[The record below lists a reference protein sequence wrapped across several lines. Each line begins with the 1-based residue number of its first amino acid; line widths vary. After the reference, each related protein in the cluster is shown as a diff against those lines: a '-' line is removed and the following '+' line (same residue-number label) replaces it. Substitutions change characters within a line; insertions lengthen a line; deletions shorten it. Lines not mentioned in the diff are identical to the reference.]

1 MRFSI
6 SQFVAAACFLVVI
19 VLSPILNGQISI
31 SVVDPTINVGT
42 NEVVT
47 FRGSGVS
54 PVDKLTFVA
63 VVDQFT
69 GSGPDI
75 VSITGLG
82 EFEGISPSFCGGMTP
97 TDSPKAVVALF
108 NKFGASRAIDGT
120 DLVSIAF
127 DTSSLTVGDAF
138 NINLQF
144 GAQSTVF
151 SGSGAE
157 VPASFAHPV
166 QINVT
171 AEIICGD
178 VDQDGDVDF
187 LDIDPF
193 IDVLMS
199 GAFLAEAD
207 VNKDGVVDFADIPPF
222 ISILTGPAPEDP
234 PPVVR
239 GEEILVS
246 SVAEFNSALS
256 QVQPGDSIVLRNGT
270 YTDQEFEFAPINNGT
285 EALPIRFRAEAPG
298 QVILNGS
305 SRLFISGDWLVAS
318 GFNFDSGSLDSGSV
332 VEFRARNNSGEATN
346 SRFTNSQ
353 IIDCNPADESTR
365 YFWVSLYGQNN
376 RVDHNKFS
384 GQNHSGV
391 TVVVWRDSPDPDF
404 HLIDNNHF
412 VDRPAGTGNGFETIR
427 IGTGG
432 QALSDSFTTVENNL
446 FERVDGEIE
455 AISVKAGGVAVRN
468 NTFRES
474 AGTVTLRSG
483 QNNIVEGNYFIGK
496 GKDLSGGVRVVGEG
510 HTVVNNYFEGL
521 DGRAGGAISIAAGG
535 AAQVGAHAQVKN
547 LLIANNTIVN
557 LNDGAAIAFSDGL
570 GNDNGAGIRTL
581 LAEDVTIVNNL
592 ISSTGD
598 PLFAGAEGTG
608 FIYLDNIAFGAAL
621 GAASGQGILVSDPR
635 MIRGMLGLLRLSAS
649 SPAIDGAYTGSAG
662 GHFPPAATGFIDIDG
677 QTRDLESFD
686 IGADEYSSAQILKGP
701 LTVDDVG
708 NCFQLFAGVD
718 DTGVIESGLIIQA
731 SDFTSALDPNSDG
744 DTFSVQPSDTAYSGN
759 VVVAPGGT
767 RIDLGDTQDAV
778 LSYSLQFAEPGTY
791 TAYYR
796 ARGFSSGSNS
806 FYTPTAFASEPSEI
820 VTITEDGTY
829 RWEKGDLLV
838 VTSVDVGELLEFRI
852 GKREQGSEVDV
863 IVFHLDGDLSD
874 AELDALF

>member
-1 MRFSI
+1 
-6 SQFVAAACFLVVI
+6 
-19 VLSPILNGQISI
+19 
-31 SVVDPTINVGT
+31 
-42 NEVVT
+42 
-47 FRGSGVS
+47 
-54 PVDKLTFVA
+54 
-63 VVDQFT
+63 
-69 GSGPDI
+69 
-75 VSITGLG
+75 
-82 EFEGISPSFCGGMTP
+82 
-97 TDSPKAVVALF
+97 
-108 NKFGASRAIDGT
+108 
-120 DLVSIAF
+120 
-127 DTSSLTVGDAF
+127 
-138 NINLQF
+138 
-144 GAQSTVF
+144 
-151 SGSGAE
+151 
-157 VPASFAHPV
+157 
-166 QINVT
+166 
-171 AEIICGD
+171 
-178 VDQDGDVDF
+178 
-187 LDIDPF
+187 
-193 IDVLMS
+193 
-199 GAFLAEAD
+199 
-207 VNKDGVVDFADIPPF
+207 
-222 ISILTGPAPEDP
+222 
-234 PPVVR
+234 
-239 GEEILVS
+239 
-246 SVAEFNSALS
+246 
-256 QVQPGDSIVLRNGT
+256 
-270 YTDQEFEFAPINNGT
+270 
-285 EALPIRFRAEAPG
+285 
-298 QVILNGS
+298 
-305 SRLFISGDWLVAS
+305 
-318 GFNFDSGSLDSGSV
+318 
-332 VEFRARNNSGEATN
+332 
-346 SRFTNSQ
+346 
-353 IIDCNPADESTR
+353 
-365 YFWVSLYGQNN
+365 
-376 RVDHNKFS
+376 
-384 GQNHSGV
+384 
-391 TVVVWRDSPDPDF
+391 
-404 HLIDNNHF
+404 
-412 VDRPAGTGNGFETIR
+412 
-427 IGTGG
+427 
-432 QALSDSFTTVENNL
+432 
-446 FERVDGEIE
+446 
-455 AISVKAGGVAVRN
+455 
-468 NTFRES
+468 
-474 AGTVTLRSG
+474 
-483 QNNIVEGNYFIGK
+483 
-496 GKDLSGGVRVVGEG
+496 
-510 HTVVNNYFEGL
+510 
-521 DGRAGGAISIAAGG
+521 
-535 AAQVGAHAQVKN
+535 
-547 LLIANNTIVN
+547 
-557 LNDGAAIAFSDGL
+557 
-570 GNDNGAGIRTL
+570 L